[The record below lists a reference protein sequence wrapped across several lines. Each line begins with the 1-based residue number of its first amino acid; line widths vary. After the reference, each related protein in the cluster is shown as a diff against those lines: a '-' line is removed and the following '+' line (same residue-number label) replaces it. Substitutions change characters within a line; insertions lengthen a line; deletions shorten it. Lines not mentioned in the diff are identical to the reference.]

1 MEYLVYMI
9 FYMVV
14 PTEICSPGTYIS
26 RSAWRVFPVG
36 DVGIVDDYGVDYSYG
51 YQYIIRMRFTARII
65 SVLYMKGAIK
75 YEIYQGHEIT
85 RYS

>member
-1 MEYLVYMI
+1 M
-9 FYMVV
+9 
-14 PTEICSPGTYIS
+14 
-26 RSAWRVFPVG
+26 R
-36 DVGIVDDYGVDYSYG
+36 DGVTYSYG
-51 YQYIIRMRFTARII
+51 SPNTDSGYIAWVVWPNGDFYDQYSVRSSYGQSYIIRVRFTARII